1 MSEGPVSPELCL
13 AKAKECRALA
23 RDAASD
29 SARIM
34 LSHMAETWERAG
46 NLNPG
51 ASLDIKA

>member
-23 RDAASD
+23 RDAATD

-34 LSHMAETWERAG
+34 LSHMAETWERTG